1 MPAAQQVW
9 RFRPRIFLIKTG
21 PLFGGHLTSI
31 GKEAFYGCES
41 LTSIT
46 LPKRLKSL
54 GSDAFRHC
62 DKLVYVT
69 LPASLAKIG
78 GRAFGWQPKLA
89 HLKLTDFAFEQAA
102 RFDFKR
108 PADCLATTEKLLAD
122 VAKRLSNLNAR
133 EFAYTYLYQ
142 SGKAWSDLF
151 RLVLGTTVSCDEAL
165 LEMAPALDKAP
176 GKKSNAARKAVDFA
190 EQHLSRLQTDTL
202 MQFRKALEEQGSA
215 EASRLEKLVEESRE
229 KQEMPL
235 GHPIEQLVKD
245 RLKETVVPPYFMTA
259 IKGPVHYA
267 GSDQACSQEALGL
280 LLHEYAVQ
288 WEEHSKLVHGN
299 FGKYRQLVDG
309 SKVTISQTAEAIAAA
324 LNKEELC
331 QRLRGLAYGGDY
343 RSFILAYA
351 RFIDEA
357 ETTSFIRDI
366 RSGKK
371 GKTWKENATNALY
384 INETRAAMLFMDK
397 EGRLNEYAAMRG
409 LSEGTLRDTV
419 LSDFGLDASGEKRY
433 DLGDRQIVVRMG
445 RDLKLEL
452 YDLETGKEVK
462 SLPKRGANPQ
472 LYAVASS
479 DLADLRKN
487 LKKVAKAKTDA
498 LFQSWLGEDKMA
510 ARDWS
515 LVYQGNNP
523 LHRQIAELLVWTQRK
538 SSFCVLAGQLFDVD
552 GQAYSLAP
560 GEPVLLAHPREM
572 QPREV
577 AAWQEHFKSRQLK
590 QPFAQVWEPVVDSSA
605 FKEDRYADVFFPLY
619 RLRGQEKRDIE
630 LSLHYSFDRWV
641 GGRCLS
647 EVNI

>member
-1 MPAAQQVW
+1 
-9 RFRPRIFLIKTG
+9 
-21 PLFGGHLTSI
+21 
-31 GKEAFYGCES
+31 
-41 LTSIT
+41 
-46 LPKRLKSL
+46 
-54 GSDAFRHC
+54 
-62 DKLVYVT
+62 
-69 LPASLAKIG
+69 
-78 GRAFGWQPKLA
+78 
-89 HLKLTDFAFEQAA
+89 
-102 RFDFKR
+102 
-108 PADCLATTEKLLAD
+108 
-122 VAKRLSNLNAR
+122 
-133 EFAYTYLYQ
+133 
-142 SGKAWSDLF
+142 
-151 RLVLGTTVSCDEAL
+151 
-165 LEMAPALDKAP
+165 
-176 GKKSNAARKAVDFA
+176 
-190 EQHLSRLQTDTL
+190 
-202 MQFRKALEEQGSA
+202 
-215 EASRLEKLVEESRE
+215 
-229 KQEMPL
+229 MPL

-523 LHRQIAELLVWTQRK
+523 LHRQIAELLVWTQGK

-647 EVNI
+647 EVNIYLNRFDINYELDGWSNNSSLDTLKVCFQKIKPFFWDRFTNHIITYLDRCVAYEMILQDRVEVSDLLDSFTLAQLLDFIALAIKNNSTMVTALLLNYRNERHGGYDAMDELLLE